1 MYGLQILDSWLY
13 DDEKPFINI
22 EALDTFAFLR
32 SQMDTGYFEELIR
45 RYLLDNTHG
54 AIVVVKP
61 ERGRTARMDKELSEK
76 LQAYKA
82 GLSEEEVEEL
92 VRRTHELE
100 AYQSEPSTEEELA
113 TIPVLRRED
122 ISREI
127 APIYNEEMEIAG
139 IPTVFHE
146 IGTNGIG
153 YIDLL
158 FDLSGVPEEMLP
170 YVGILQAVLG
180 IIDTEN
186 YEYGELFNEINV
198 HTGGIGTS
206 LELYPNVTN
215 VREKEFKATF
225 EIKAKALYDKLPVA
239 FAMMKEILTKSKLS
253 DEKRLKEILAMT
265 SSRLLMRFQSSGHTT
280 AALRAMSY
288 ASPSAKLK
296 DMTSGIEF
304 YQKVAAIEK
313 DFDNEKEKL
322 ISNLEKLVKMLF
334 RADNMMMSYTA
345 ERAGLEGLEAQ
356 VADLKSGLFM
366 EDLALNQ
373 TPCVIHCEKKNE
385 GFKTASKV
393 QYVARV
399 GNFIDNGASYTGAL
413 QILKVIMGYEYL
425 WQNIRV
431 KGGAYGCMSNFNRIG
446 EGFFVSYRD
455 PNLKRTMEI
464 YEGVAEYL
472 RNFTVSDYDMNK
484 YIIGTMSNLDQPMTP
499 AAKGDRSMNLYMNHV
514 SAKMIREERN
524 QVLDA
529 TQEDIREL
537 AQVVEAMMKA
547 EQICVIGSEDKIEE
561 NSDMFENVT
570 SF

>member
-1 MYGLQILDSWLY
+1 M
-13 DDEKPFINI
+13 
-22 EALDTFAFLR
+22 
-32 SQMDTGYFEELIR
+32 
-45 RYLLDNTHG
+45 
-54 AIVVVKP
+54 
-61 ERGRTARMDKELSEK
+61 
-76 LQAYKA
+76 
-82 GLSEEEVEEL
+82 
-92 VRRTHELE
+92 
-100 AYQSEPSTEEELA
+100 
-113 TIPVLRRED
+113 
-122 ISREI
+122 
-127 APIYNEEMEIAG
+127 
-139 IPTVFHE
+139 
-146 IGTNGIG
+146 
-153 YIDLL
+153 
-158 FDLSGVPEEMLP
+158 
-170 YVGILQAVLG
+170 
-180 IIDTEN
+180 
-186 YEYGELFNEINV
+186 
-198 HTGGIGTS
+198 
-206 LELYPNVTN
+206 
-215 VREKEFKATF
+215 
-225 EIKAKALYDKLPVA
+225 
-239 FAMMKEILTKSKLS
+239 
-253 DEKRLKEILAMT
+253 
-265 SSRLLMRFQSSGHTT
+265 
-280 AALRAMSY
+280 
-288 ASPSAKLK
+288 
-296 DMTSGIEF
+296 
-304 YQKVAAIEK
+304 
-313 DFDNEKEKL
+313 
-322 ISNLEKLVKMLF
+322 
-334 RADNMMMSYTA
+334 
-345 ERAGLEGLEAQ
+345 
-356 VADLKSGLFM
+356 
-366 EDLALNQ
+366 
-373 TPCVIHCEKKNE
+373 
-385 GFKTASKV
+385 